1 MKTSHVLQGDERSDS
16 DVSEIDDK
24 SEERFAQSGEN
35 VQAYSYQEQ
44 AGDRT
49 TNETP
54 PSPQKQE
61 PQIFAAG
68 GQLELRSELRR
79 PCRHCNSSVVGP
91 QIQCMFCLDEAN
103 TNDVNTTTE
112 AHKSAANRVSTQGH
126 FSLNIQP
133 GSYAASLPSLPDT
146 SLEDGACASS
156 LQQVE
161 SVITGHSQ
169 QVNTP
174 VCGKLVLVM

>member
-1 MKTSHVLQGDERSDS
+1 MQGDERSDS

-24 SEERFAQSGEN
+24 REERLAQSGEN
-35 VQAYSYQEQ
+35 LQAYSYQEQ
-44 AGDRT
+44 TGDRSM
-49 TNETP
+49 NETP
-54 PSPQKQE
+54 PSPQKEE
-61 PQIFAAG
+61 PQIFPAG
-68 GQLELRSELRR
+68 GQPELGSELLR

-91 QIQCMFCLDEAN
+91 QTQCKFCLHEAN
-103 TNDVNTTTE
+103 TMANDINTTTE
-112 AHKSAANRVSTQGH
+112 PHKSTANPVSIQGH
-126 FSLNIQP
+126 FSLNVQP

-161 SVITGHSQ
+161 SVITGRSE